1 MVQLR
6 GFTAPHFRPRTS
18 LFVSSLRYLIG
29 AIQKVGQINTSAV
42 PRGIAMVSGFPLVVM
57 IKLFDGNF

>member
-1 MVQLR
+1 MALLLLIFVHVRLCLS
-6 GFTAPHFRPRTS
+6 APT
-18 LFVSSLRYLIG
+18 RYLIG